1 MKKSGKAQV
10 PKKKQA
16 ESQPKDRRP
25 PVDPDRAPDEGPDE
39 AVEGRDRLS
48 ENEGRRMDPGISD
61 SSHS

>member
-1 MKKSGKAQV
+1 MNKPPG
-10 PKKKQA
+10 
-16 ESQPKDRRP
+16 SQRRNKDGADRPEPKDRRL
-25 PVDPDRAPDEGPDE
+25 PVDPDRAPDE

>member
-1 MKKSGKAQV
+1 MSK
-10 PKKKQA
+10 
-16 ESQPKDRRP
+16 SQPQKTSTGERPAKDRRL
-25 PVDPDRAPDEGPDE
+25 PVDPDRAPDEAPDE

>member
-1 MKKSGKAQV
+1 MTNKSQVQKKNPAGK
-10 PKKKQA
+10 
-16 ESQPKDRRP
+16 QPKDLRP
-25 PVDPDRAPDEGPDE
+25 PVDPDRAPDQGPDE

>member
-1 MKKSGKAQV
+1 MNK
-10 PKKKQA
+10 PP
-16 ESQPKDRRP
+16 ESQLRNKDRPAPKDRRL